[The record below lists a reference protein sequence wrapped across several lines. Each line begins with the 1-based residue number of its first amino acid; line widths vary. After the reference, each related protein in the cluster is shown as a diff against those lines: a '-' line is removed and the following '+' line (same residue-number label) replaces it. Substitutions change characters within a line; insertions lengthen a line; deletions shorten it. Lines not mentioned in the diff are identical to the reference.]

1 MKVALLIL
9 AAVMISI
16 VSYSIGWLV
25 GRLLK

>member
-1 MKVALLIL
+1 MKVVILVL